1 MHHSHRNRDSAAQQ
15 LVRTRLAL
23 PNDITLTTYDPLAQP
38 AGDTTALAVQKVAAS
53 VANIIVVATNAE
65 IDAGAVIENLAS
77 EIISGGSS
85 ASVDLADAEL
95 ITTVLTTAGHGGPT
109 LPPATIVA
117 GLVDAN
123 ASVGRAESISG
134 VAAVQTLYQ
143 AASVFFPEN
152 ADPATVIYLAPTPA
166 GMTAPAWSLKPG
178 LGDDAALVTIDGT
191 GAVRLR
197 ASADFETKAD
207 YRFTVIAEE
216 GGIGSVETQVIA
228 RVTNT
233 NEAPAV
239 VPPPAFRL
247 IAGRAGDLQ
256 WPVAANSFSDPDP
269 DPITVTLRVPDGAF
283 AATST
288 PQVAV
293 GGTPTASEFRGTP
306 AALNAYFSSLGNI
319 RYTPAVAGSSV
330 VEMAIEVFD
339 GEFAAETTAE
349 LLVAQLIN
357 RPQLRR
363 STTVRLGG
371 GTMGP
376 QPIAFN
382 YTDLLGAS
390 VSTPQQGTRF
400 LITSVVAGTVE
411 KWDGAR
417 WVNLLTPI
425 TSGSPRELLRHLAFR
440 LISQNDLVRWTPPP
454 NPGQSLTAFRILG
467 WDGQRTS
474 DGLGDITFS
483 L

>member
-1 MHHSHRNRDSAAQQ
+1 
-15 LVRTRLAL
+15 
-23 PNDITLTTYDPLAQP
+23 
-38 AGDTTALAVQKVAAS
+38 
-53 VANIIVVATNAE
+53 
-65 IDAGAVIENLAS
+65 
-77 EIISGGSS
+77 
-85 ASVDLADAEL
+85 
-95 ITTVLTTAGHGGPT
+95 
-109 LPPATIVA
+109 
-117 GLVDAN
+117 LVDAN
-123 ASVGRAESISG
+123 ESVGRAESIAG

-152 ADPATVIYLAPTPA
+152 ADPATVIYLAPMPT
-166 GMTAPAWSLKPG
+166 GMTAPVWSLKPG
-178 LGDDAALVTIDGT
+178 LGDDAEFVTIDGST

-197 ASADFETKAD
+197 ASADFEAKAD
-207 YRFTVIAEE
+207 YRFTVIAEQ

-239 VPPPAFRL
+239 VAPPAFRVT
-247 IAGRAGDLQ
+247 AGRAGDLQ

-288 PQVAV
+288 PQVSV
-293 GGTPTASEFRGTP
+293 GGTPTASTFRGTP
-306 AALNAYFSSLGNI
+306 TAINAYFSSLGNI
-319 RYTPAVAGSSV
+319 RYTPVVAGNSV

-339 GEFAAETTAE
+339 GEFTAETTAE

-390 VSTPQQGTRF
+390 ITTPQQGTRF

-417 WVNLLTPI
+417 WVNLLAPT
-425 TSGSPRELLRHLAFR
+425 TSGGPQELLRKLAFR
-440 LISQNDLVRWTPPP
+440 LISANDLVRWTPPP
-454 NPGQSLTAFRILG
+454 NPGRSLTAFRILG

-474 DGLGDITFS
+474 DGLGDIDFS
-483 L
+483 V